1 MDWAEGAKSFL
12 SKRTW
17 VVVSLVF
24 VHSSKLIHVF
34 IADVEIEKA
43 EVFNLA
49 CWVGT
54 FGDHSSTSL
63 DTPSKENLGRG
74 LSVLSCKLLD
84 ERNFHK
90 ALILLCHSKLNI
102 RASSEAT
109 VGHDLNTSFTA
120 HS

>member
-1 MDWAEGAKSFL
+1 MDWAECAEGWF

-17 VVVSLVF
+17 VVVSLVD
-24 VHSSKLIHVF
+24 VHSSDLFHVF
-34 IADVEIEKA
+34 FADVEIEKA

-54 FGDHSSTSL
+54 FGDHSGTSL

-74 LSVLSCKLLD
+74 LSVLSSKLLD

-102 RASSEAT
+102 RARPEAT

>member
-1 MDWAEGAKSFL
+1 MDWAESAEDSL

-17 VVVSLVF
+17 VIVSLVD

-34 IADVEIEKA
+34 FADVEIEKA
-43 EVFNLA
+43 DVFNLA
-49 CWVGT
+49 CRVGT
-54 FGDHSSTSL
+54 FWDHSGTSL
-63 DTPSKENLGRG
+63 NTPSKENLGCG
-74 LSVLSCKLLD
+74 LAVLSSKLLD

-102 RASSEAT
+102 RASPKAT
-109 VGHDLNTSFTA
+109 VGHNLNTSFTA